1 VLNFLGQN
9 DLAVAQSGV
18 VAVNAE
24 GLIGVLDVD
33 LDWVDHSLA
42 RQTLV
47 LHLRHLIILKWRLK

>member
-1 VLNFLGQN
+1 MGQN

-18 VAVNAE
+18 IAVNAE

-42 RQTLV
+42 RPTLV